1 MEDVVSRS
9 FFAEKT
15 VLMTGHT
22 GFKGSWLCHWLKRQG
37 ARVIGFSLPPA
48 TSPNLFDL
56 ANVGE
61 GMVSRFGDV
70 RDLAAVRA
78 VFEVHRPEIVF
89 HLAAQAL
96 VLPSYTE
103 PVETFATNVMGTVHV
118 LDACRRCDSVR
129 VVVVVTSDK
138 CYENREWVWGY
149 RENEAMGGADPYS
162 ASKGCAELVT
172 AAYRRSF
179 FTSGK
184 GAAIASARAGNVIG
198 GGDWAEHR
206 LVPDIIRGASRG
218 DTILVRN
225 PEATRPW
232 QHVLDPLSG
241 YLLLARKLWD
251 APSDYAESWNF
262 GPSDDT
268 PIKALELAE
277 RLVAILG
284 RGVLKTAAPAPG
296 AVPHEAHVLKLECS
310 KARVRLG
317 WRPRL
322 DLGAALEL
330 TARFYRAHM
339 DDPTSARSMLDQQI
353 DAFEE
358 GLG

>member
-1 MEDVVSRS
+1 MEDVVSGS
-9 FFAEKT
+9 FFSEKT
-15 VLMTGHT
+15 VLVTGHT

-37 ARVIGFSLPPA
+37 ARVVGFSLPPA

-56 ANVGE
+56 ANVASDME
-61 GMVSRFGDV
+61 SRFGDV
-70 RDLAAVRA
+70 RDLAAVNA
-78 VFEVHRPEIVF
+78 IVEVHRPEIVL

-96 VLPSYTE
+96 VLPSYAD
-103 PVETFATNVMGTVHV
+103 PVETFATNVMGTTHV
-118 LDACRRCDSVR
+118 LDACRRSDSVR
-129 VVVVVTSDK
+129 AVVVVTSDK

-172 AAYRRSF
+172 ASYRRSF
-179 FTSGK
+179 FRDGK
-184 GAAIASARAGNVIG
+184 RAGIASARAGNVIG

-206 LVPDIIRGASRG
+206 LVPDIIRGASNG

-225 PEATRPW
+225 PDATRPW

-241 YLLLARKLWD
+241 YLLLAEKLWS
-251 APSDYAESWNF
+251 APTDYAESWNF
-262 GPSDDT
+262 GPSDEI
-268 PIKALELAE
+268 PIRALELAQ

-284 RGVLKTAAPAPG
+284 KGVLESAVAAAG
-296 AVPHEAHVLKLECS
+296 SAPHEAHSLKLDCS
-310 KARVRLG
+310 KARARLG

-322 DLGAALEL
+322 DVMAALEL

-339 DDPTSARSMLDQQI
+339 DDPTSASRLLDQQI
-353 DAFEE
+353 DGFEKRT
-358 GLG
+358 G